1 MPDDFFKT
9 LLLPLALITVLFG
22 MGLSLTTADF
32 KRVLKSPRAK
42 VVGLACQLILL
53 PLLAFGL
60 IFVFRLPGELAV
72 GLMLLAACPG
82 GPTSNLISH
91 LSRGDTAL
99 SVTLTAVSSV
109 VTVFTIPWIV
119 GHSMTFFLG
128 QAASIDLPFGKTLA
142 QLFVVTILP
151 IALGMGVRAIRPRF
165 AEAMARPANIVS
177 VVFLAIVIAGAVL
190 REKNL
195 AEQFLVA
202 GPAAVALNV
211 LTMLGGFVVAR
222 LCGLTKPQCVT
233 ISIEGGIQ
241 NGTLALAI
249 ALGILDSPGIA
260 VPSVVYSL
268 FMFLSGAFMIACF
281 GWAGKNRACS
291 EAK

>member
-32 KRVLKSPRAK
+32 KRVLMSPRAK
-42 VVGLACQLILL
+42 LVGLACQLVLL
-53 PLLAFGL
+53 PLIAFGL
-60 IFVFRLPGELAV
+60 VFVFRLPGELAV

-119 GHSMTFFLG
+119 GLSMTFFLG
-128 QAASIDLPFGKTLA
+128 DAAAIELPFWKTLA
-142 QLFVVTILP
+142 QLFVITILP
-151 IALGMGVRAIRPRF
+151 IALGMGVRRLRPSF

-177 VVFLAIVIAGAVL
+177 VVFLALVIAIAVL

-195 AEQFLVA
+195 AEQFLLA
-202 GPAAVALNV
+202 GPAAVTLNI
-211 LTMLGGFVVAR
+211 LTMLGGFFAAR
-222 LCGLTKPQCVT
+222 LCGLTKPQCIT

-249 ALGILDSPGIA
+249 ALGILNSPTIA
-260 VPSVVYSL
+260 MPSVIYSL
-268 FMFLSGAFMIACF
+268 FMFLSGGFMIVSF
-281 GWAGKNRACS
+281 GWREKNRAR
-291 EAK
+291 A

>member
-9 LLLPLALITVLFG
+9 LLLPLALITALFG